1 MARQPARVVLRYLR
15 TMVPPAG
22 TADRTDR
29 QLLERFAARRDE
41 AAFEALLHRHGP
53 LVWGVCRRLL
63 RHHQDAEDAFQATF
77 LVLARK
83 AGAIRRPELL
93 ANWLYGVACRTAA
106 RARADAG
113 RQRAREQAAAIP
125 AAVLPADAIVWQDLR
140 RVLDEEV
147 QRLPAKYRAPFV
159 LCYLEGRTNEE
170 AARQIGCP
178 KGTVLS
184 RLAWA
189 RQWLRQRLE
198 RRGVTLAAGGAV
210 ALLDQWAAPTTV
222 SAQLVGTTSR
232 TVFAQAAGT
241 SVAGKIIAGGPA
253 ALAQGV
259 LNQMILTQLKSVAGV
274 VLLIGAVGVGAL
286 TYAGQRG
293 GAQPTSSDLV
303 DTRNEGLALPL
314 GKNPEMQLARLQLEA
329 AIKDLIQVQADIRK
343 VRAEL
348 TLAQAQEKKTEVPP
362 RFPAIADKELEQ
374 QIEQDREV
382 QQLRA
387 QIAEQQ
393 KALHDLELVVARGKD
408 NLLFQRE
415 TAVLEDLKKR
425 LACRRRALR
434 PLIEDEIRAQQKK
447 VDDARRADLQKQHQH
462 KINALQDRLTYLQEL
477 EKILDAD
484 VQRLALKTRA
494 QEPPTEK
501 RLRGLEKEIQEMK
514 AALEGLRK
522 K

>member
-1 MARQPARVVLRYLR
+1 
-15 TMVPPAG
+15 MVPPDG

-29 QLLERFAARRDE
+29 QLLERFAASRDDT
-41 AAFEALLHRHGP
+41 AFEALVHRHGP

-113 RQRAREQAAAIP
+113 RRRAREHAAAVP
-125 AAVLPADAIVWQDLR
+125 AIVSPSSDIVWQDLR
-140 RVLDEEV
+140 PVLDEEV
-147 QRLPAKYRAPFV
+147 QRLPAMYRAPFV

-184 RLAWA
+184 RLTWA

-198 RRGVTLAAGGAV
+198 RRGVTLAAGGVV
-210 ALLDQWAAPTTV
+210 ALLEQPAAPASV
-222 SAQLVGTTSR
+222 SAQLVETTIR
-232 TVFAQAAGT
+232 TVVVQETAR
-241 SVAGKIIAGGPA
+241 SVAGGIIATGPA

-259 LNQMILTQLKSVAGV
+259 LNQMILTQLKAVAGV
-274 VLLIGAVGVGAL
+274 VLLIGVVGVGAL

-293 GAQPTSSDLV
+293 GSQPASADPP
-303 DTRNEGLALPL
+303 DARNEGLALPL
-314 GKNPEMQLARLQLEA
+314 GKNPDMQLARLQLEA
-329 AIKDLIQVQADIRK
+329 AIKDLIQVQADTRK
-343 VRAEL
+343 VRAEI
-348 TLAQAQEKKTEVPP
+348 TLAQAQEKKAAAPP
-362 RFPAIADKELEQ
+362 KLPAIPDKGIEER
-374 QIEQDREV
+374 IEQDPEV
-382 QQLRA
+382 QQVRA

-408 NLLFQRE
+408 NPLFQRE
-415 TAVLEDLKKR
+415 TAALDELKKR
-425 LACRRRALR
+425 LARRRQLLR
-434 PLIEDEIRAQQKK
+434 PLLDDEIRAERKK
-447 VDDARRADLQKQHQH
+447 VDDAQRADLQKQFQD
-462 KINALQDRLTYLQEL
+462 KVNALQDRLTYLQEL
-477 EKILDAD
+477 EKILDVD
-484 VQRLALKTRA
+484 VRRLFLKARA
-494 QEPPTEK
+494 QEPATEK
-501 RLRGLEKEIQEMK
+501 RLRSMENEIQEMK
-514 AALEGLRK
+514 ASLEALRK